1 MTSSILNRF
10 LARIISFIFVTLL
23 IIFWGA
29 SKIAEYESMLQMEE
43 REARF
48 FQRDLSG
55 YLQEET
61 ALQNKIREEAQI
73 ASRPYMEYLLYQK
86 SVRFPDHSARLD
98 EVRKERLESG
108 KTAPPPSRGFSS
120 YSGAPLFSFY
130 DPNRFGAAAPP
141 LYPLSV
147 IYLSRIVMA
156 IVVIS
161 IFALPLI
168 ALQKRETGPPRRRM
182 TFLETQKWEGWKG
195 TLHLKMKK
203 REA

>member
-86 SVRFPDHSARLD
+86 SVRFPDHSARLE
-98 EVRKERLESG
+98 EVRKERLELV
-108 KTAPPPSRGFSS
+108 KT
-120 YSGAPLFSFY
+120 
-130 DPNRFGAAAPP
+130 
-141 LYPLSV
+141 
-147 IYLSRIVMA
+147 
-156 IVVIS
+156 
-161 IFALPLI
+161 
-168 ALQKRETGPPRRRM
+168 
-182 TFLETQKWEGWKG
+182 
-195 TLHLKMKK
+195 
-203 REA
+203 